1 MTDPSAHRRR
11 TFLFAWASAAAARGY
26 PVPSDD
32 DLQRMADAGS
42 AVASSGSVEV
52 RAWWR
57 TLEHL
62 LKQDR
67 FGAIDP
73 HLSLPSAL
81 LLPDGLERN
90 PGRGNDIGLG
100 RTVEPTP
107 TSPDSVPPAPDLSP
121 EDTVLAALKRWR
133 EEAIAAQTPGITPL
147 TETHLKLVARSG
159 KREAEDLRA
168 TFAPIVRQF
177 ADEIAAVIA
186 TVAATSSPASD
197 ATPSP
202 SPLPEAGPTIAV
214 APHAPAPPPAPSDVD
229 PDSFA
234 PFAYGTPE
242 GVPTSLKLTPGPGG
256 SVRAVWNEYEESGVA
271 VYRLIAA
278 DENAPYSPEDGRMV
292 AATREHGVLDDEPFE
307 HAVRHFQVW
316 RNVGRDVDDAV
327 LEQPSLHS
335 FGAVIAPALDVD
347 IREDEGRVIG
357 RWRALPGTTRV
368 QVFRI
373 PRSRGGMASGDPQY
387 RIVADDA
394 NLGGFVDPAPARG
407 EKYLYQV
414 FAEAVIDG
422 VPRLSAPTSI
432 PVDISVVHEPVLDL
446 AFDLHDDA
454 EAPFFDLAWSV
465 PRGGEVVVY
474 RTTEPPS
481 AGIERKV
488 QPESV
493 LPQANLNAQ
502 SRLAHPITTDDARAS
517 MRDVPWP
524 RGWTRAYFTVV
535 VLLDGN
541 AYVGNTVRG
550 VRVPPVAQLRL
561 IERVDR
567 QRVTFEWP
575 DGADV
580 VLAYTSPVGLDSELA
595 VQGEPKEI
603 SRSAYFERGSL
614 EYRTGELDASGCEL
628 HLVSASFDGGRRVH
642 GAARRIVYP
651 GLLRLGYRCT
661 VKRSLMGKYTVT
673 VSIWSE
679 VPLESAPPFVLVHH
693 PERFPLTIGDGTA
706 LAMVPDIETVASPV
720 RRFVPGPMGART
732 EQPGWRTDTEAWSQD
747 VPHPTGFVR
756 LFVDLPTEY
765 LRRVALLDPPVDTL
779 RVQSLREKVSGL
791 QNRVL
796 GG

>member
-1 MTDPSAHRRR
+1 MTDPSVQRRR
-11 TFLFAWASAAAARGY
+11 TFLTAWAAETAAHGY

-32 DLQRMADAGS
+32 DLQRMAETGS
-42 AVASSGSVEV
+42 AVATSGSREV
-52 RAWWR
+52 RGWWR

-67 FGAIDP
+67 FSVANP

-81 LLPDGLERN
+81 LLPEGLE
-90 PGRGNDIGLG
+90 P
-100 RTVEPTP
+100 EPPTP
-107 TSPDSVPPAPDLSP
+107 PGPAVPTMST
-121 EDTVLAALKRWR
+121 EETVLAALKRWR
-133 EEAIAAQTPGITPL
+133 EQAIAAETPGIGPL
-147 TETHLKLVARSG
+147 TETHLRLVARSG
-159 KREAEDLRA
+159 KREADELRA

-186 TVAATSSPASD
+186 LTAPADSSPVPVEDPARTTPTPADPVSL
-197 ATPSP
+197 PSP
-202 SPLPEAGPTIAV
+202 HVPNPAAAAPTPTPV
-214 APHAPAPPPAPSDVD
+214 SPPPAPEID

-234 PFAYGTPE
+234 PFAYGIQD
-242 GVPTSLKLTPGPGG
+242 GVPTPLKLTPGPGG
-256 SVRAVWNEYEESGVA
+256 SVRAVWHEHSEPGLA

-278 DENAPYSPEDGRMV
+278 DQNAPYSPEDGRV
-292 AATREHGVLDDEPFE
+292 VVATRVTGALDEEAFE

-316 RNVGRDVDDAV
+316 RNVGRDVAEAV
-327 LEQPSLHS
+327 LEQPSLHA
-335 FGAVIAPALDVD
+335 FGAVVAPAHDVD

-357 RWRALPGTTRV
+357 RWRTLPGTTRV

-373 PRSRGGMASGDPQY
+373 PRSRAGMASGDPQY
-387 RIVADDA
+387 RIVADEV
-394 NLGGFVDPAPARG
+394 NLGGFVDPMPNRG

-414 FAEAVIDG
+414 FTEAVIDG

-432 PVDISVVHEPVLDL
+432 PIDISVVHEQVLDL
-446 AFDLHDDA
+446 AFELHDDA

-474 RTTEPPS
+474 RTTEPPT

-493 LPQANLNAQ
+493 LPQAQLDAQ
-502 SRLAHPITTDDARAS
+502 SRLAHPIRTDGDRAS

-580 VLAYTSPVGLDSELA
+580 VLAYTAPVGLDSELA

-614 EYRTGELDASGCEL
+614 EYRAGELDSSGCEL
-628 HLVSASFDGGRRVH
+628 HLVSAAFDGGRRVL
-642 GAARRIVYP
+642 GAPRRIVYP

-673 VSIWSE
+673 LSIWSE
-679 VPLESAPPFVLVHH
+679 IALESAPPFVLVHH
-693 PERFPLTIGDGTA
+693 SERFPLTIGDGKA
-706 LAMVPDIETVASPV
+706 LAMVPDSDDVASPV
-720 RRFVPGPMGART
+720 RRFVPGPMGAGA
-732 EQPGWRTDTEAWSQD
+732 EQLGWRTDAEAWAQD
-747 VPHPTGFVR
+747 VPQASGFVR
-756 LFVDLPTEY
+756 LFVDLPTEV
-765 LRRVALLDPPVDTL
+765 LRKVALLDPPVDTL
-779 RVQSLREKVSGL
+779 RVQSLKDRVSGL